1 MFLFGNPRRPGFGG
15 AFLFQGLQNIRA
27 GDGTNCSPA
36 NWELWAGFHV
46 IDFKERLQPLPLD
59 LRPDQRLYV
68 AESHLQRI
76 TSAFGFTRTGFEETP

>member
-1 MFLFGNPRRPGFGG
+1 LFLIRNLKRPGLAG
-15 AFLFQGLQNIRA
+15 AFLFHGPKNIRA

-46 IDFKERLQPLPLD
+46 IDFKERLHPLPLD

-76 TSAFGFTRTGFEETP
+76 TSAFGFTRTGLEETP